1 MAAVDIVTELLINMN
16 ILAVNVSGGAA
27 ALADDETLGAARV
40 LWNSF
45 VKRSVHAQVS
55 RELVSR
61 NLLPV
66 TLHTLSALLYDAIS
80 LYKQC

>member
-45 VKRSVHAQVS
+45 VKRSVYAQVS

-66 TLHTLSALLYDAIS
+66 TLHTLSALPYDAIS